1 MLLDF
6 PDGKSIPP
14 HKALKVWADIDG
26 RRTAAVTLCF
36 EDPKGND
43 WCGEVVLKRGDI
55 LREVT
60 LKLDEW

>member
-1 MLLDF
+1 VLLDF

-43 WCGEVVLKRGDI
+43 WCGEVVLKRGDT